1 MPCCTATQSLLLS
14 PSAYFAAAISA
25 LDNDSATTL
34 DSTGI
39 GASQEF
45 LMWLYVM
52 SIILQNR
59 RRKPT
64 SEEADDNNAVKTEH
78 RKRKRDKRDGSKPA
92 VISDGH
98 DGGMKTAKRAKH
110 FGKSMKG
117 HSDGNGKKNFDK
129 GSGTGT
135 GTSRGQKRKMDQAT
149 TSQKSM

>member
-39 GASQEF
+39 
-45 LMWLYVM
+45 
-52 SIILQNR
+52 
-59 RRKPT
+59 
-64 SEEADDNNAVKTEH
+64 
-78 RKRKRDKRDGSKPA
+78 
-92 VISDGH
+92 DGH